1 MKEMYAYALQ
11 KSPPSRMKDWD
22 TENRIENSK
31 GYGVGVLSRD
41 QHHPCRKTGFNE
53 LGYPYNN

>member
-1 MKEMYAYALQ
+1 MKEKIYALQ
-11 KSPPSRMKDWD
+11 NSPPSGMKDWD
-22 TENRIENSK
+22 NENRIEKSK

-41 QHHPCRKTGFNE
+41 QHHPCRNAGFNE